1 MQKSLCKPLISLA
14 DIHKAH
20 VGVYDDNGIH
30 EVLRDWDA
38 FGEFLIQKEDVQS
51 ELGVSIDAVFLKAV
65 LQCTDVT
72 ITQMHDA
79 CHVHFNSCSNSDLMA
94 ISSCSCPDLPACHSL
109 HLIHLSISM
118 MPLCHCHC
126 T

>member
-94 ISSCSCPDLPACHSL
+94 ISSCSCPDLPACL
-109 HLIHLSISM
+109 PATRCILFILA
-118 MPLCHCHC
+118 LA
-126 T
+126 